1 MLATALSR
9 TATAK
14 MKLVLPAIAKK
25 DHVRIRGKTLL
36 ADQTARS
43 AGPIYLVRNVC
54 VNWPTGLNKK
64 TIYRPISLAR
74 RTSANWPVGFL
85 KAELP
90 RHAQEACPLPGEGHI
105 HIFTTNM
112 RNSKCAN
119 MSTRTHNTS
128 TSECK
133 CAKLSPTSLGEV

>member
-54 VNWPTGLNKK
+54 VNWPTGLKK
-64 TIYRPISLAR
+64 KNNLQANLIGAPHISKLACR
-74 RTSANWPVGFL
+74 FS
-85 KAELP
+85 
-90 RHAQEACPLPGEGHI
+90 EG
-105 HIFTTNM
+105 
-112 RNSKCAN
+112 
-119 MSTRTHNTS
+119 
-128 TSECK
+128 
-133 CAKLSPTSLGEV
+133 